1 MADLSRL
8 YDLARRVDRLA
19 PPDRRRPDRFT
30 EQKSELAAEL
40 RAIAREAGAR
50 PVLPVGGQPT
60 VIRVRGRPV
69 LVQRRRAGFGLG

>member
-8 YDLARRVDRLA
+8 YDLARRVDRLD

-40 RAIAREAGAR
+40 REIAREAGVR
-50 PVLPVGGQPT
+50 PTPIVAGQPT
-60 VIRVRGRPV
+60 IIVVRGRRV
-69 LVQRRRAGFGLG
+69 LVQRRRAGFGL